1 MRLAVLF
8 SVFVAGAYP
17 QTVDVRL
24 PARNIFTLSLTSD
37 APQLTKSFSVDAAAN
52 VDISV
57 MSTSASLAV
66 SLIDPA
72 GNSHV
77 AGSKDS
83 IVTDS
88 VAGNLSGSGTVMDF
102 EFTLTNP
109 PPGMWTLRLQDTI
122 AAGNYVPVLFQM
134 TSDSALVA
142 GLVGTGLDFPTSAP
156 FSFGF
161 VLVDTQ
167 SGLPPESVTVQASL
181 QLNNQPTVTLNFHDD
196 GLGHDQKAND
206 GIYTATTQVSNP
218 GDYTILVTAKGTWKG
233 QPFTRTAA
241 GLIHVSTPCITLN
254 GTFQSVFQPG
264 SGLVLSFDS
273 NANAAMNVLLTAE
286 ITAANGNQASSSS
299 FSDVRGGSNSLSV
312 SFPMEWLTSL
322 KANGPYTVST
332 VTAGCVDPQTLH
344 AATSDRA
351 TNLGVTV
358 PVNVGVTG
366 PGLSISSTQLDF
378 GTVNVTQTRD
388 LKITVSNSAAAAINI
403 SSLTASGPFVV
414 TGPSTPVAVPP
425 GQGVDVTVRFSPSS
439 AAPASGTLTILS
451 ADPVNPVLTVALKG
465 TATSN
470 SGPSLALSSP
480 SISFGNVTV
489 GQSSNRTF
497 TISNSGTATLN
508 VTSLN
513 TAAPFSVVSPIAPF
527 TVQAGATSTVTTSFA
542 PTTIGLQT
550 GKLTISSNDPAN
562 SSVNVSLTGSGQTAA
577 APPQISPGGVV
588 NAADYVAKVSRGA
601 LAFAFGANLA
611 SQPSQAQSLPLQLA
625 LGGASVTV
633 AGIPAPVFVVNPTF
647 IEFQVPYEVPLG
659 TSVPVVVTNNNVQSN
674 TVNVTVADYAI
685 GVFQYNRT
693 STIVDPDIF
702 HTNGSLLTPTSPAVP
717 GETVVAIANGIGKLN
732 NPPRT
737 GAAVSGP
744 PYPTAVDLPAITIGG
759 VPAVT
764 QYAGLLASLLGV
776 LQINIQLPA
785 NLPSGSL
792 PLVIQSPGDSSPPV
806 NVYVA
811 GNLASAPKLS
821 LSSNSLTFGNVTVGQ
836 TKDLSLAVSNT
847 GSAALTVSSMTISG
861 VGFNLVSPSTPF
873 TVQPGGSQTVTVRCA
888 PASAAILAGTVTI
901 SSNDANSQASISLSG
916 TGVAAATPALGVN
929 PTSLNFGTV
938 TVGQTKDMTVAL
950 SNTGS
955 GQLTVS
961 ALAASTGFLVTA
973 PVAPVNIA
981 SGGSSTVTVR
991 FVPTTATAVTG
1002 TLIITSNDPKN
1013 STLIV
1018 SLSGTGA
1025 TAGGQTKTVVLQVDG
1040 GTFNRVTGFGST
1052 GQAGAAFVNRLTPSS
1067 YPATLQNVQIF
1078 FGNRANGLPINAPI
1092 TVLYGANSSG
1102 TATISGNL
1110 SLLPAQILSLGTF
1123 STYPVT
1129 PLTITSGDFIVGF
1142 RVDNAVGIYPA
1153 DTDSTSPSQ
1162 MRSYYA
1168 AGDFGFTLLDSVPGL
1183 AGNLA
1188 IRATATVPQ

>member
-1 MRLAVLF
+1 MMRVLKV
-8 SVFVAGAYP
+8 SAGLGIACWCVWAQSSSMLMTNRDARSTAISAGGDP
-17 QTVDVRL
+17 VLISFTADPSSSGDLFDVRL
-24 PARNIFTLSLTSD
+24 SANGAIVSLLTPAGTEVTAGNADSLGYTYAVTDDPPKNPFFSISVTPGFHTQIQLPASAVPGAYQVKVTPAQLAGTALITATYFSSSAVRAGVEVGAGTYQVGDTIAVTGAVFDGTSPITNAKVKVTVGNREDPSFPPAQFELADSGPLDDTVGDGVYTGLWTTGSPGRFTAAMRVTGLSTSGIPFSRLASAEFRVLEPTARIESLYDAAVDDDGDGLPDRIAVTAAVNVTKAGNYQLLVNLAAGNGSQATARPSAKLAQGRTLFDASFAFADLNALGADGPYAIKYVALLFLDDDEAPVVNETVDAGMTQPYPTAALVAIRSKSLGVTPASLAFGDVAVNGSRELSLT
-37 APQLTKSFSVDAAAN
+37 VRNAAAYAFTE
-52 VDISV
+52 SV
-57 MSTSASLAV
+57 VRSNNPVFSLVSPAV
-66 SLIDPA
+66 PFTTAPGGVQTVIIRFSPTVSGVQSGSLTLSGLTVP
-72 GNSHV
+72 
-77 AGSKDS
+77 
-83 IVTDS
+83 
-88 VAGNLSGSGTVMDF
+88 LSGSGV
-102 EFTLTNP
+102 
-109 PPGMWTLRLQDTI
+109 
-122 AAGNYVPVLFQM
+122 
-134 TSDSALVA
+134 
-142 GLVGTGLDFPTSAP
+142 
-156 FSFGF
+156 
-161 VLVDTQ
+161 
-167 SGLPPESVTVQASL
+167 
-181 QLNNQPTVTLNFHDD
+181 
-196 GLGHDQKAND
+196 
-206 GIYTATTQVSNP
+206 
-218 GDYTILVTAKGTWKG
+218 
-233 QPFTRTAA
+233 
-241 GLIHVSTPCITLN
+241 
-254 GTFQSVFQPG
+254 
-264 SGLVLSFDS
+264 
-273 NANAAMNVLLTAE
+273 
-286 ITAANGNQASSSS
+286 ASS
-299 FSDVRGGSNSLSV
+299 
-312 SFPMEWLTSL
+312 
-322 KANGPYTVST
+322 
-332 VTAGCVDPQTLH
+332 
-344 AATSDRA
+344 
-351 TNLGVTV
+351 
-358 PVNVGVTG
+358 
-366 PGLSISSTQLDF
+366 
-378 GTVNVTQTRD
+378 
-388 LKITVSNSAAAAINI
+388 
-403 SSLTASGPFVV
+403 
-414 TGPSTPVAVPP
+414 
-425 GQGVDVTVRFSPSS
+425 
-439 AAPASGTLTILS
+439 
-451 ADPVNPVLTVALKG
+451 
-465 TATSN
+465 
-470 SGPSLALSSP
+470 
-480 SISFGNVTV
+480 
-489 GQSSNRTF
+489 
-497 TISNSGTATLN
+497 
-508 VTSLN
+508 
-513 TAAPFSVVSPIAPF
+513 
-527 TVQAGATSTVTTSFA
+527 
-542 PTTIGLQT
+542 
-550 GKLTISSNDPAN
+550 
-562 SSVNVSLTGSGQTAA
+562 TGS
-577 APPQISPGGVV
+577 PQITPGGVV
-588 NAADYVAKVSRGA
+588 NAADYAAKVSRGA
-601 LAFAFGANLA
+601 LTFAFGINLA
-611 SQPSQAQSLPLQLA
+611 SQPGQAQSLPLQLA

-647 IEFQVPYEVPLG
+647 IEFQIPYEVPLG
-659 TSVPVVVTNNNVQSN
+659 TSVPVVVTNNGVPSN
-674 TVNVTVADYAI
+674 TVNVTVADYAV

-717 GETVVAIANGIGKLN
+717 GETLVAIANGIGKLN

-744 PYPTAVDLPAITIGG
+744 PYPTAADLPAITIGG

-764 QYAGLLASLLGV
+764 QYAGLLASLIGV
-776 LQINIQLPA
+776 VQINIQLPA

-821 LSSNSLTFGNVTVGQ
+821 LSSNTLAFGNIAVGQ

-847 GSAALTVSSMTISG
+847 GSAALTVNTMQVSG
-861 VGFNLVSPSTPF
+861 VGFSLVSPSTPF

-888 PASAAILAGTVTI
+888 PASAALLAGTVTI
-901 SSNDANSQASISLSG
+901 SSNDPNSPASISLSG
-916 TGVAAATPALGVN
+916 TGVAAATPAIGVN

-981 SGGSSTVTVR
+981 SGGSSNVTVR
-991 FVPTTATAVTG
+991 FVPTTATAMTG

-1013 STLIV
+1013 SALIV

-1040 GTFNRVTGFGST
+1040 GTFNRVSGFGST

-1110 SLLPAQILSLGTF
+1110 SLLPTQVLSLGTF

-1168 AGDFGFTLLDSVPGL
+1168 AGDFAFTLLDSVPGL